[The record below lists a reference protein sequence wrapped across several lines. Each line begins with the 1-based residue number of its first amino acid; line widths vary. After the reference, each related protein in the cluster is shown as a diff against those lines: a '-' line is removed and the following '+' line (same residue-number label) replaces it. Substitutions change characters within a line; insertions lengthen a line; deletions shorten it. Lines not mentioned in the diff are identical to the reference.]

1 MSELKFYETSD
12 VKNPKYLVIFLHGYG
27 ANGEN
32 LLDLAFEFKRV
43 LPDAHFISPNGLQPW
58 EGGFPSCYQW
68 FSLYGG
74 IERKALSDIAS
85 DIKNSNKILQNF
97 INNQLRRFNLSY
109 DKLFI
114 VGFSQGAMMSIYQG
128 LIAPEKVAGIIGFS
142 GRVILPENMGEKII
156 TKPDVCLIHGAADDV
171 VPINNFF
178 EGQELLKAQNVN
190 FEAHAFENLQHTI
203 DIHGIRAAQNFVK
216 KTLVK

>member
-12 VKNPKYLVIFLHGYG
+12 VENPKYLVVFLHGYG

-32 LLDLAFEFKRV
+32 LLDLSFEFKRV
-43 LPDAHFISPNGLQPW
+43 LPDAHFISPNGLQSW
-58 EGGFPSCYQW
+58 EGGFPHCYQW

-74 IERKALSDIAS
+74 IERKNLAAIAD
-85 DIKNSNKILQNF
+85 DIKKSNQVLQNF
-97 INNQLRRFNLSY
+97 ISKQLKRFNLTH

-128 LIAPEKVAGIIGFS
+128 LIAPEKAAGIIGFS

-156 TKPDVCLIHGAADDV
+156 TKPDICLIHGVADDV

-178 EGQELLKAQNVN
+178 EGQELLKMQNIN
-190 FEAHAFENLQHTI
+190 FEAHSFENLQHTI

-216 KTLVK
+216 KTLAK